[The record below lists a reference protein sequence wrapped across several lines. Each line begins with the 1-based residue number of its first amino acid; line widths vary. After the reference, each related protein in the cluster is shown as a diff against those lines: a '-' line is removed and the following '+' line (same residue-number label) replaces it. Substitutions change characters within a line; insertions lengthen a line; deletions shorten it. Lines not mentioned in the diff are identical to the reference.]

1 MIFDQHGSCEVE
13 KNATGSFHWVGI
25 SEHMEWSLILLE
37 LALPY
42 FFKGVLSQY
51 NGSGAV
57 RDALI
62 QTQATYKKPLSDDV
76 VQYKIFAI
84 KAIRLLYTKNSYN
97 LKFLIFH
104 KDH

>member
-1 MIFDQHGSCEVE
+1 MHNSD
-13 KNATGSFHWVGI
+13 
-25 SEHMEWSLILLE
+25 MEWSLILLE

-42 FFKGVLSQY
+42 FYKGVLSQY

-76 VQYKIFAI
+76 VQYANFS
-84 KAIRLLYTKNSYN
+84 LKNH
-97 LKFLIFH
+97 FH
-104 KDH
+104 MQKSLT